1 MVDRPVATVIFSI
14 GILLTAAGV
23 WLLAAPLWPQWRAP
37 LASAAAGLG
46 TALAARLGSGPTC
59 AMTATRTSAER
70 TVASDAGP
78 PPGRLTRDD
87 QWSRTTRVITESIA
101 RVDEVQALQRGAE
114 QQLDAATYALQRLF
128 AELSGVVRAPL
139 GSAIGT
145 DGAPEAAVVHQL
157 LVPAARR
164 EPGEAIAA

>member
-1 MVDRPVATVIFSI
+1 M
-14 GILLTAAGV
+14 AAGV
-23 WLLAAPLWPQWRAP
+23 WLLATPLWSRWRAP

-46 TALAARLGSGPTC
+46 TALAARLGSGPARAVTA
-59 AMTATRTSAER
+59 AMTAAEQ
-70 TVASDAGP
+70 TVASDRGP
-78 PPGRLTRDD
+78 PPARLTRDD

-139 GSAIGT
+139 GPAIGS
-145 DGAPEAAVVHQL
+145 DDAPAAAVVHQL
-157 LVPAARR
+157 VVPAARR